1 MNIVKANSK
10 TFAFSK
16 NMLTSNT
23 MCLSFIIQN
32 GHSLSRA
39 PRYYRACTTQ
49 YKKKQILQPQKTT
62 VDFNQLKLAN

>member
-1 MNIVKANSK
+1 
-10 TFAFSK
+10 
-16 NMLTSNT
+16 

-32 GHSLSRA
+32 GQSLSRA
-39 PRYYRACTTQ
+39 PHYYRACTTQ